1 MREWL
6 VVYAKGFA
14 MGAADAVP
22 GVSGGTIALITGI
35 YDRLIAAVA
44 SLTADGPAAL
54 ARLREGHNPG
64 RVAGVTADLVA
75 MDVPFLVALG
85 LGVVSGVATLANVVD
100 AALHAVPALTFAFF
114 FGLILASPW
123 VLRREVRATRG
134 ALAAGV
140 AGFTVAFY
148 VSGLPERVAAFGP
161 ALLVVAGAIAISAMV
176 LPGISG
182 SLILLILGPYEQLTG
197 AVSELTD
204 VLFGSGGDPTGP
216 AVTLA
221 AFSVG
226 AFVGILSFARLVA
239 LALAEYRA
247 ATMAFLVGVMVG
259 ALRTPGRRIL
269 EHTGTLDAGTLAPL
283 VAVGVVGAATVLVLD
298 YATDD
303 VVV

>member
-35 YDRLIAAVA
+35 YDRLIEAVA

-54 ARLREGHNPG
+54 ARLRDGHNPG
-64 RVAGVTADLVA
+64 RVAGFRADLVE

-85 LGVVSGVATLANVVD
+85 VGVVSGVATLANVVD

-123 VLRREVRATRG
+123 VLRREVRATP
-134 ALAAGV
+134 AAAVAGV
-140 AGFTVAFY
+140 AGFALAFF
-148 VSGLPERVAAFGP
+148 VSGLPERTAAFGP

-182 SLILLILGPYEQLTG
+182 SLILLVMGPYRQLTG
-197 AVSELTD
+197 AVSTITD
-204 VLFGSGGDPTGP
+204 VLLGSGGDAAEPV
-216 AVTLA
+216 VTLV
-221 AFSVG
+221 AFTVG
-226 AFVGILSFARLVA
+226 AFVGVLSFARVVA
-239 LALAEYRA
+239 WALETYRA

-259 ALRTPGRRIL
+259 ALRTPWLRIQGAV
-269 EHTGTLDAGTLAPL
+269 ETFDAGTVAALL
-283 VAVGVVGAATVLVLD
+283 AVGVVGAATVLVLD
-298 YATDD
+298 YVTDD
-303 VVV
+303 VMV